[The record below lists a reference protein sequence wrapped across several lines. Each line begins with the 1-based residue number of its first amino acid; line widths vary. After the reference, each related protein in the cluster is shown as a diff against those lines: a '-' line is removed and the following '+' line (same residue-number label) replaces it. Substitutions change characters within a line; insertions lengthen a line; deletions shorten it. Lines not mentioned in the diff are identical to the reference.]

1 MSTVKRYATGVALLA
16 GMLSFGMALDFT
28 TAAEPIGTAKARGD
42 YSNNFWGS
50 AGGRSVRHARDYS
63 RGYREYARQA
73 PTIAPPLAQH
83 EVAGVAH
90 NVTAA
95 QKQYAEMKK
104 TTTDPAA
111 VKSLDSIQKHLT
123 AAAVAHGKL
132 HDMCHMEKVDGQAS
146 MKCCD
151 DVDAELDKALDEHDK
166 LMKHLGTAT
175 SAAPA
180 AK

>member
-1 MSTVKRYATGVALLA
+1 MTTLKRYGSGIALLA
-16 GMLSFGMALDFT
+16 GALSLGAALQFT

-42 YSNNFWGS
+42 YSNKFWGS

-83 EVAGVAH
+83 EAAGVAH
-90 NVTAA
+90 NITAA
-95 QKQYAEMKK
+95 QKQYAEMKRV
-104 TTTDPAA
+104 TTAPEA
-111 VKSLDSIQKHLT
+111 VKSIDAIQKHLT
-123 AAAVAHGKL
+123 AAAAAHQKM
-132 HDMCHMEKVDGQAS
+132 HDMCHQDAIDGAAA

-151 DVDAELDKALDEHDK
+151 EVDAELKKALDEHEK
-166 LMKHLGTAT
+166 MMQHLEPTAP
-175 SAAPA
+175 PA